1 MDFKIAEIT
10 GKYADLLRET
20 SNILKEIN
28 EKTGLELD
36 IASLENIQLDTEH
49 VLNIVFV
56 GQYSAGKSTIIKMLT
71 GNEDIEIG
79 VAITTQKYTPYIWN
93 GIEII
98 DTPGI
103 QTGLR
108 EDHDKITEEAIKK
121 ADLIVF
127 VITSEM
133 FNNTLINYFRKLAY
147 DMNKADQ
154 MLLVVNKMD
163 RGGEKSVIYKDI
175 KEMIEQPYG
184 NYKIKRVD
192 DFSPCFINAE
202 AYLEAREETEEDI
215 KEELYQDSKYEDLI
229 EVLNKFVELKG
240 LLGKIR
246 TPIQQI
252 EDMLNE
258 LDDNFYND
266 NKDEE
271 LNKLKS
277 RLNELRRIRKDNIRS
292 LEDIFS
298 NSAQEIISIG
308 GTLASGI
315 DEDTKQEDFEN
326 NQRQAEQDL
335 AEIEK
340 ERQRMI
346 EDEFEELKENIENFN
361 YANVKVTAQ
370 LDRKEITSSSTL
382 KSVKMGVEMAK
393 GGSDTIL
400 RTIGKQIYK
409 NKIFFKQSS
418 INKFVAANSAK
429 FSAGIGIVLSLLD
442 KYQEDK
448 KQDEIGKIRRDIY
461 NSFNNMAKE
470 LRKRG
475 QEEIIKPISDE
486 LDKQIKDIKTEI
498 SKNENL
504 SSEYK
509 QAQDNIDKLKDRWK
523 KLSNSLV
530 DL

>member
-1 MDFKIAEIT
+1 MLS
-10 GKYADLLRET
+10 LL
-20 SNILKEIN
+20 
-28 EKTGLELD
+28 
-36 IASLENIQLDTEH
+36 SL
-49 VLNIVFV
+49 
-56 GQYSAGKSTIIKMLT
+56 TIIKMLT
-71 GNEDIEIG
+71 GNENIEIG
-79 VAITTQKYTPYIWN
+79 AAITTQEYTPYEWN
-93 GIEII
+93 DIEIV

-108 EDHDKITEEAIKK
+108 EDHDKITEKAIKE

-163 RGGEKSVIYKDI
+163 RGGEKRVIYKDI
-175 KEMIEQPYG
+175 KEMIEQPYS
-184 NYKIKRVD
+184 NYEIKCID

-229 EVLNKFVELKG
+229 DALNKFAESKG

-252 EDMLNE
+252 EDMLDE
-258 LDDNFYND
+258 LDNSFYND
-266 NKDEE
+266 DRSGE
-271 LNKLKS
+271 LG
-277 RLNELRRIRKDNIRS
+277 RLINNLDDLREMRKEKIRG

-298 NSAQEIISIG
+298 NSSQEIISIG
-308 GTLASGI
+308 ETLASGI
-315 DEDTKQEDFEN
+315 DEDTKQDDFEN
-326 NQRQAEQDL
+326 NQRRAEQDL

-340 ERQRMI
+340 KQQRMI
-346 EDEFEELKENIENFN
+346 EDEFEELKENIKNFN

-370 LDRKEITSSSTL
+370 LDRKEITSNSTL
-382 KSVKMGVEMAK
+382 KTIKMGMEMAK
-393 GGSDTIL
+393 EGSGTIL
-400 RTIGKQIYK
+400 RTIGNQIYK
-409 NKIFFKQSS
+409 NKIFFKQSN

-429 FSAGIGIVLSLLD
+429 FSAGIGVAVSLLD
-442 KYQEDK
+442 KYQQEQ